1 MSEEAKRK
9 FSELNMTRDEL
20 DRFTEAMKK
29 EEFRKLLVEYA
40 EELSDPK
47 NREQYEKEIAQL
59 EEERGMNVTF
69 IHPEKG
75 FCLKT
80 TQNGALKCFINI
92 WIVLIFTTS
101 LSQILL
107 NTNRNRPINNILLL
121 TSRPIY
127 IVYK

>member
-1 MSEEAKRK
+1 MSEESSKKR
-9 FSELNMTRDEL
+9 FADLNMTKDEM

-40 EELSDPK
+40 EELADPV
-47 NREQYEKEIAQL
+47 NRQQYEKEIAQL

-80 TQNGALKCFINI
+80 TQGGSLKCFINI
-92 WIVLIFTTS
+92 CKNDKIDKPSSKTHVE
-101 LSQILL
+101 
-107 NTNRNRPINNILLL
+107 NKNGE
-121 TSRPIY
+121 
-127 IVYK
+127 K

>member
-80 TQNGALKCFINI
+80 TQNGELKCFINI
-92 WIVLIFTTS
+92 CKNENIEKPRCQNET
-101 LSQILL
+101 Q
-107 NTNRNRPINNILLL
+107 NTNGQL
-121 TSRPIY
+121 S
-127 IVYK
+127 